1 MPFPTTPVLDNFN
14 RANEG
19 PPPSASWS
27 SDDISTAL
35 GSQLEVVSSAY
46 CTSIV
51 DNTWRGGAWGTQFGP
66 NCEVYMTMQQW
77 PANNYRSVFW
87 LRLQNIGTNTPDGY
101 NIQFRRLDGN
111 PGFDVQVY
119 RSDDGVQT
127 LIGATYSNFDGVVSG
142 GSKIGANMIDDTIDV
157 YFNSSGSWSSLIT
170 RTDATY
176 NVAGYIGI
184 STQDSFTTIWDDFG
198 GGTIIPFPTTG
209 ILDDF
214 NRGDGALG
222 SNWPSSV
229 TEFNSACAI
238 ASSAVVAADAGI
250 NDARWI
256 TSFGPDT
263 EVFATVGTI
272 PAINTRWQQLF
283 ARIANPSSAS
293 LDCYAVRLQRFDAT
307 PETRAYYFRY
317 DNGTATQLGL
327 VVTGLPY
334 PTTGQKHGLAITG
347 STLTGYQFDSGVW
360 TAFET
365 RSDPTYSAAGYI
377 GLGFLDN
384 NCGTLD
390 DFGGGTIAGGP
401 TGNEYIETGSGVI
414 G

>member
-209 ILDDF
+209 ILDNFDRTDEGPPPSASWGDSINGAFGLKVASNVCAAEDF
-214 NRGDGALG
+214 NGSGWWNTSVGPDSEAYATISTATTDTNLVQFSLRLQSPGGSGVSGYRMRFYGAVGQLNSYIYRVDSGVSTQLG
-222 SNWPSSV
+222 SNGVSIGVPANGDMAGASV
-229 TEFNSACAI
+229 IGT
-238 ASSAVVAADAGI
+238 V
-250 NDARWI
+250 I
-256 TSFGPDT
+256 TSYY
-263 EVFATVGTI
+263 
-272 PAINTRWQQLF
+272 
-283 ARIANPSSAS
+283 AR
-293 LDCYAVRLQRFDAT
+293 
-307 PETRAYYFRY
+307 
-317 DNGTATQLGL
+317 
-327 VVTGLPY
+327 
-334 PTTGQKHGLAITG
+334 
-347 STLTGYQFDSGVW
+347 SGVW
-360 TAFET
+360 GQEYQQ
-365 RSDPTYSAAGYI
+365 SDSTYTSAGYV
-377 GLGFLDN
+377 GLWLGDTT
-384 NCGTLD
+384 CRMD